1 MKGGKEEGA
10 MGRRQRG
17 REAGTRC
24 LPSLPQ
30 VVHPDSLTQSLAR
43 GSSAREAGKETHT
56 HTHEIRI
63 TMRIQTLTHTCSL
76 GSTSSMRCSRE
87 AEAVTARAACSL
99 IAHADLRL
107 PAVVPL
113 LLSHLFARSPRDF
126 GSFDSRFLRELIP
139 GIHDACKVDSLTG
152 VR

>member
-30 VVHPDSLTQSLAR
+30 VVHPDSLSH
-43 GSSAREAGKETHT
+43 SREGRVQEKQEKK
-56 HTHEIRI
+56 HTHEIRV